1 MDLSPERKKSIRKRL
16 EPILAGFDPELKFI
30 TVFLDSGR
38 KNLAVVAE
46 KDDHPLVLRL
56 DFLRYVSMPDDE
68 IRSSLAEQ
76 LARRRNLKLTP
87 APPSP

>member
-1 MDLSPERKKSIRKRL
+1 MDFSPERKKSIRKRL

-46 KDDHPLVLRL
+46 KGDHPLVLRL

-68 IRSSLAEQ
+68 IRHSLAEQ
-76 LARRRNLKLTP
+76 LARRRNLNLTP
-87 APPSP
+87 APPAS

>member
-1 MDLSPERKKSIRKRL
+1 MDFGPERKKSIRKRL

-56 DFLRYVSMPDDE
+56 DFLRYVSMPDNE
-68 IRSSLAEQ
+68 IRHSLAEQ
-76 LARRRNLKLTP
+76 LARRNLKLTP
-87 APPSP
+87 PPPKP